1 MTLSPSHI
9 GIVCGALYG
18 LLFRVVWELDKLSH
32 LNGLVTASFLFLV
45 PFAIGY
51 IRIYYELKQCQTISA
66 SRAST
71 LAWQPVFVCML
82 VSVITLLEGS
92 ICVVLASPAFL
103 FFASMGGLAARW
115 IQLRQATKSD
125 KPLLCTILLPVLC
138 TPIELTTLSSTYQY
152 TVSDSVIIQATPDQV
167 WQELGNVSDISKDEL
182 PLSFGQLIGIPRPL
196 RASMSA
202 LENNAVRTSEW
213 EKGVVFQEII
223 TAWEPAER
231 MAYRFDIN
239 PEQIPDTALDK
250 HVKMGGE
257 LFSPLYGSYHLQLTP
272 EGHTLLTL
280 ITTLTDNTN
289 LGGYSRFWGR
299 VIFHDFHYMLLRLM
313 KQRTE
318 QHTVKLPSHESAS

>member
-9 GIVCGALYG
+9 GIACGALYG
-18 LLFRVVWELDKLSH
+18 LLFRVIWELDKLSH

-51 IRIYYELKQCQTISA
+51 IRIYFELKQCQAISA

-103 FFASMGGLAARW
+103 FFASIGGVAARW
-115 IQLRQATKSD
+115 INLRKTTASD
-125 KPLLCTILLPVLC
+125 KPLLSVVLLPLFC
-138 TPIELTTLSSTYQY
+138 TPIELTSLSSSYQY
-152 TVSDSVIIQATPDQV
+152 TVNDSVVIHASPVKV
-167 WQELGNVSDISKDEL
+167 WRQLGNVSDIGKDEL

-196 RASMSA
+196 RASMTG

-213 EKGVVFQEII
+213 EKGVVFQEVI

-231 MAYRFDIN
+231 MAYRFDID
-239 PEQIPDTALDK
+239 PSRIPDTTLDK

-257 LFSPLYGSYHLQLTP
+257 LFSPLYGSYTLHVTP
-272 EGHTLLTL
+272 EGYTLLTL
-280 ITTLTDNTN
+280 STTLSDNTN
-289 LGGYSRFWGR
+289 LGWYSRLWGR
-299 VIFHDFHYMLLRLM
+299 IIFHDFHTMLLQLM

-318 QHTVKLPSHESAS
+318 KDMAS

>member
-1 MTLSPSHI
+1 M
-9 GIVCGALYG
+9 
-18 LLFRVVWELDKLSH
+18 
-32 LNGLVTASFLFLV
+32 
-45 PFAIGY
+45 
-51 IRIYYELKQCQTISA
+51 
-66 SRAST
+66 
-71 LAWQPVFVCML
+71 
-82 VSVITLLEGS
+82 
-92 ICVVLASPAFL
+92 
-103 FFASMGGLAARW
+103 
-115 IQLRQATKSD
+115 
-125 KPLLCTILLPVLC
+125 
-138 TPIELTTLSSTYQY
+138 
-152 TVSDSVIIQATPDQV
+152 IIQATPDQV

-231 MAYRFDIN
+231 MAYRFDID

-280 ITTLTDNTN
+280 STTLNDNTN

-313 KQRTE
+313 KHRAE
-318 QHTVKLPSHESAS
+318 QHTVKSKSHGSAS